1 MSGAWNDHMGL
12 NSAGMFSLL
21 PSRSHFQRVGGEG
34 VEMSQADPPIIL
46 AQTLIPTI
54 ASARATTM
62 PRLPLLQTLR
72 SGTMFLLSWGVKM
85 TWLVVGPTLWPTS
98 SATPALPCTVAPPIR
113 TQRQRRILSRSMGRA
128 PPTKT
133 SGMRVEAAMA
143 RCTANASIQQMGIHV
158 APGSEGPVTVAD
170 IVRRPIVE
178 RRKRP
183 IPRDPS
189 RLVQINAPI
198 PPRRSKRVFTTRSV
212 SEIHLEAS
220 TSQAGVEGHSA
231 ASDGAANVAEAHEA
245 GLALQRGS
253 KRKYKSS
260 EQVDDA
266 EAKRIRNTLAAR
278 RHRLYKAT
286 QWKNMQEEQERLRA
300 RNAEL
305 EEQAAQRPDEAML
318 TAENRALLSRVRQLE
333 VERQA
338 LLVRIEQMEH
348 HMRRTRHPGFY

>member
-1 MSGAWNDHMGL
+1 MAR
-12 NSAGMFSLL
+12 
-21 PSRSHFQRVGGEG
+21 SR
-34 VEMSQADPPIIL
+34 AYPL
-46 AQTLIPTI
+46 AN
-54 ASARATTM
+54 
-62 PRLPLLQTLR
+62 
-72 SGTMFLLSWGVKM
+72 
-85 TWLVVGPTLWPTS
+85 
-98 SATPALPCTVAPPIR
+98 
-113 TQRQRRILSRSMGRA
+113 ILSDTSPSMYSRPAYQDPAAA
-128 PPTKT
+128 PDPFPVNGAGT
-133 SGMRVEAAMA
+133 SHQDIGHASGGGNGTVYGE
-143 RCTANASIQQMGIHV
+143 CVDTADGDAHV

-198 PPRRSKRVFTTRSV
+198 PPRRSKRVFTTRSA
-212 SEIHLEAS
+212 SEIHPEAS